1 MSRYQVDWYCS
12 WFLQTLVVI
21 FPRKSTQ
28 VKIHAKI
35 AIFWLG
41 FSVKNPVKSDKLAL
55 IEGKILN
62 LMFFHINTP
71 VVPIEI
77 WLPVTHDQRQK
88 TLKVDSVLL
97 FRDILKTKSCLE
109 CGSSLSNSRMWPG
122 ILPDEWRQNCF
133 DILQHIKN
141 SGEGL
146 RIRWTEIRPSSQVQ
160 VFTKIVNESEKYHIF
175 WNNLIISTAKQIKIF
190 LRETITFLF

>member
-12 WFLQTLVVI
+12 RFLQTLVVI
-21 FPRKSTQ
+21 FPQESTQ
-28 VKIHAKI
+28 VKIHAKM

-146 RIRWTEIRPSSQVQ
+146 RIRWTEIRPSSQAQ
-160 VFTKIVNESEKYHIF
+160 VFTKILNESEKYHIF

-190 LRETITFLF
+190 LRETITSLF

>member
-12 WFLQTLVVI
+12 RFLQTLVVI

-28 VKIHAKI
+28 VKIHTKM
-35 AIFWLG
+35 AIFWLV
-41 FSVKNPVKSDKLAL
+41 FSAKNPVKSDKLAL

-109 CGSSLSNSRMWPG
+109 CVALACQ
-122 ILPDEWRQNCF
+122 I
-133 DILQHIKN
+133 
-141 SGEGL
+141 SGCDRAFYPTSEG
-146 RIRWTEIRPSSQVQ
+146 
-160 VFTKIVNESEKYHIF
+160 KIVSTYCN
-175 WNNLIISTAKQIKIF
+175 ISKT
-190 LRETITFLF
+190 LGRD

>member
-12 WFLQTLVVI
+12 RFLQTLVVI

-28 VKIHAKI
+28 VKIHAKM
-35 AIFWLG
+35 AIFWLV
-41 FSVKNPVKSDKLAL
+41 FSAKNTLKSDKLAL

-62 LMFFHINTP
+62 LMFFHINIP
-71 VVPIEI
+71 VVPIEV

-88 TLKVDSVLL
+88 TRKVDSVLL
-97 FRDILKTKSCLE
+97 FRHILKTKSCLE
-109 CGSSLSNSRMWPG
+109 CGSSLLNSRMWPG
-122 ILPDEWRQNCF
+122 TLPEEWRQNCF

-146 RIRWTEIRPSSQVQ
+146 RIRWTEIRPSSQAQ
-160 VFTKIVNESEKYHIF
+160 VFTKILN
-175 WNNLIISTAKQIKIF
+175 
-190 LRETITFLF
+190 

>member
-28 VKIHAKI
+28 VKIHTKM
-35 AIFWLG
+35 AIFWLV
-41 FSVKNPVKSDKLAL
+41 FSAKNPVKSDKLAL

-77 WLPVTHDQRQK
+77 WLLVTHDQRQK

-109 CGSSLSNSRMWPG
+109 CVALACQIPG
-122 ILPDEWRQNCF
+122 CDRALYPT
-133 DILQHIKN
+133 
-141 SGEGL
+141 SEG
-146 RIRWTEIRPSSQVQ
+146 
-160 VFTKIVNESEKYHIF
+160 KIV
-175 WNNLIISTAKQIKIF
+175 STYCNI
-190 LRETITFLF
+190 